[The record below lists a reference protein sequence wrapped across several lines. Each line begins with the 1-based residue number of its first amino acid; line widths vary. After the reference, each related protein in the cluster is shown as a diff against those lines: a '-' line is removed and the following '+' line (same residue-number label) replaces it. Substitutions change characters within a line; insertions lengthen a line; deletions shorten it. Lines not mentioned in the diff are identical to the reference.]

1 MIWRLFRE
9 GTVPHVSTFAYHEHR
24 DRAPHLDQAGHRPRL
39 LAARDLVDEAARL
52 LDTEVPTLS
61 DLGCG
66 DGGLLSL
73 VQDSFEEAWGYDFC
87 PANAAGWKERDVDAE
102 FLDVFNGDRS
112 LVQLGDVVVM
122 TEVLEHVADPHGVVR
137 WLYDDVRP
145 AFLVCSSPWDESDRA
160 ADECHAWAY
169 DRDGYRELFEGAG
182 WQVLRH
188 NDVGRYQLLLAGRR
202 PTP

>member
-1 MIWRLFRE
+1 M
-9 GTVPHVSTFAYHEHR
+9 PHVSTFAFHEHR
-24 DRAPHLDQAGHRPRL
+24 DRAPHLDQVGHRPRL
-39 LAARDLVDEAARL
+39 LAARDLVVEARGL
-52 LDTEVPTLS
+52 LDTEVPTLV

-73 VQDSFEEAWGYDFC
+73 VQGLFEEAWGYDFC
-87 PANAAGWKERDVDAE
+87 PANAAGWTERGVDAE

-137 WLYDDVRP
+137 WLHDDPRP
-145 AFLVCSSPWDESDRA
+145 AFLVCSSPWDETDVY
-160 ADECHAWAY
+160 ADACHAWAY
-169 DRDGYRELFEGAG
+169 DRDGYRELFEGIG

-188 NDVGRYQLLLAGRR
+188 TDSGRYQLLLAGRR
-202 PTP
+202 PNP